1 VKRVVVV
8 LPDLLFPE
16 REDSPLRQKLPNLS
30 ALSELGE
37 LAKLS
42 PIPEIATPEAVWLG
56 MDPREV
62 QLQQGPLT
70 VSALGADPPDR
81 STHFHLSLLGL
92 VEGVVAQPPAKVAD
106 VDLRTVMQ
114 EAKRLNTKSLTILQG
129 EHLDHGLVWEGLGD
143 LHTERADAIIGKRV
157 LDHLPEG
164 DAEPILRRFI
174 DDSVNLL
181 TELELNQRRL
191 DEGIAPLNL
200 LWPWGHG
207 VRVPVPNLAL
217 RRGLPVQVFSASMRL
232 QGLTRLAGHRHW
244 PRGSFG
250 RGVGVR
256 FEDVASAALSFER
269 ALVVLGEPGEL
280 RRQEMLEEEAWLVH
294 QWDERFL
301 AQLLNL
307 VLKKE
312 VELDIV
318 APSSAQGLWLSVRHG
333 VPTDRVLPFD
343 ERALDLQSLR
353 TPSPSQ
359 AIAAALA

>member
-1 VKRVVVV
+1 MKRVVVV
-8 LPDLLFPE
+8 LPDLLVPE

-37 LAKLS
+37 LTRLS
-42 PIPEIATPEAVWLG
+42 PIPEVATPEAVWLG

-92 VEGVVAQPPAKVAD
+92 VEGIILQPPGKVAEE
-106 VDLRTVMQ
+106 DLRTVMDG
-114 EAKRLNTKSLTILQG
+114 AKRLNTKSLTILQG

-143 LHTERADAIIGKRV
+143 LHTERADAIVGKRV

-207 VRVPVPNLAL
+207 IRTPVPNLAL
-217 RRGLPVQVFSASMRL
+217 RRGWPVQVLSSSMRL
-232 QGLTRLAGHRHW
+232 QGLTRLAGYRHW
-244 PRGSFG
+244 PRQSFG
-250 RGVGVR
+250 RGIGVR
-256 FEDVASAALSFER
+256 FEDIATAALGFER

-280 RRQEMLEEEAWLVH
+280 RRQYMFEEEAWLVH

-301 AQLLNL
+301 GKLLDL
-307 VLKKE
+307 VLKRE
-312 VELDIV
+312 LELDIV
-318 APSSAQGLWLSVRHG
+318 APSSEFGLWLTVRRG
-333 VPTDRVLPFD
+333 VPSDRVLPFD
-343 ERALDLQSLR
+343 ERALEVQSLR
-353 TPSPSQ
+353 TTSPSQ
-359 AIAAALA
+359 AVDTSLS